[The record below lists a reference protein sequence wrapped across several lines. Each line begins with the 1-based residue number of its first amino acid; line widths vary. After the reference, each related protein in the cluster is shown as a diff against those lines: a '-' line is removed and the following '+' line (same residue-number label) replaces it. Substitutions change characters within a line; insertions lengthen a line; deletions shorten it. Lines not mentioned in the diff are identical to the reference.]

1 MAPRSASKTAESS
14 DKVGVI
20 CRALRRAIIEQA
32 LEPGAKLPEDS
43 LGERFGVS
51 RTIARHALGQ
61 LAAEGLV
68 ELRRNRI
75 AVVATPSWQE
85 ARDAFDIRIEL
96 ERLVVRQLAGKLTK
110 SQIAELNAHVDAEDR
125 ARDGSD
131 AVSIRLATE
140 FHILL
145 ANMTNSPILVR
156 YVSEVAYRCCLTLS
170 LVQPP
175 AFVGMRDQR
184 ASRDHRGTGQGRRSQ
199 GDGPD
204 AQPSGFGRQSRAGR
218 PRPAARPRFAGYSGA
233 LCRGR
238 RRRPRGEDAEGGQG
252 EVARR
257 STVIASEAK
266 QCQLVAMATT
276 ERLDCFVAL
285 LLAMTEGCA
294 RIRRYASI
302 PRCTRMRSALSF
314 QTSIFTIWPPS
325 PRSDRHSGCL
335 RTACRRSIR
344 RRACRCCRPRSRP
357 RPGRRRSG
365 PSSS

>member
-1 MAPRSASKTAESS
+1 MAPRATGKTAVTS
-14 DKVGVI
+14 DKVSVI

-32 LEPGAKLPEDS
+32 LEPGTKLPEDS

-131 AVSIRLATE
+131 TVSIRLATE

-170 LVQPP
+170 LYSRPHSSECAINEHRAIIAALVKGDIDKVMGLMHSHLDSVANRALVTP
-175 AFVGMRDQR
+175 APQ
-184 ASRDHRGTGQGRRSQ
+184 
-199 GDGPD
+199 
-204 AQPSGFGRQSRAGR
+204 
-218 PRPAARPRFAGYSGA
+218 
-233 LCRGR
+233 RGR
-238 RRRPRGEDAEGGQG
+238 DLLDILAPYADEGESGRLVKMPK
-252 EVARR
+252 VAR
-257 STVIASEAK
+257 
-266 QCQLVAMATT
+266 
-276 ERLDCFVAL
+276 
-285 LLAMTEGCA
+285 
-294 RIRRYASI
+294 
-302 PRCTRMRSALSF
+302 
-314 QTSIFTIWPPS
+314 
-325 PRSDRHSGCL
+325 L
-335 RTACRRSIR
+335 R
-344 RRACRCCRPRSRP
+344 
-357 RPGRRRSG
+357 
-365 PSSS
+365 

>member
-1 MAPRSASKTAESS
+1 MAPRTASKNAEPS

-110 SQIAELNAHVDAEDR
+110 AQVAALNAHVDAEDA

-145 ANMTNSPILVR
+145 ASMTNSPILVR

-170 LVQPP
+170 LYSRPHSSEC
-175 AFVGMRDQR
+175 AITEHR
-184 ASRDHRGTGQGRRSQ
+184 AIIAALVK
-199 GDGPD
+199 GDEAKVMGLMHSHLDSVATP
-204 AQPSGFGRQSRAGR
+204 RAGR
-218 PRPAARPRFAGYSGA
+218 AGAAAWPRSAGYSRA

-238 RRRPRGEDAEGGQG
+238 RRRTRGEAAEGGKGAVAANRHCEEQRDEAIHCLARKQG
-252 EVARR
+252 R
-257 STVIASEAK
+257 IAS
-266 QCQLVAMATT
+266 
-276 ERLDCFVAL
+276 
-285 LLAMTEGCA
+285 
-294 RIRRYASI
+294 
-302 PRCTRMRSALSF
+302 
-314 QTSIFTIWPPS
+314 
-325 PRSDRHSGCL
+325 
-335 RTACRRSIR
+335 
-344 RRACRCCRPRSRP
+344 SR
-357 RPGRRRSG
+357 
-365 PSSS
+365 